1 MASADPCPNGYERPT
16 LMDTMTV
23 LNEADTHL
31 DAIMEFGC
39 SFVVRVA
46 LRQEEKAFD
55 MADVTR
61 CNELDD
67 ESLFIV
73 SGHVVVNA
81 EMDLRLSEAVLGAFI
96 KNGGHIFDGL

>member
-1 MASADPCPNGYERPT
+1 
-16 LMDTMTV
+16 
-23 LNEADTHL
+23 
-31 DAIMEFGC
+31 
-39 SFVVRVA
+39 
-46 LRQEEKAFD
+46 

-81 EMDLRLSEAVLGAFI
+81 DMDLRLSETVLGAFI